1 MSGYENVLATVTPA
15 LTLQLKYGSK
25 GVTEGQELKPSEV
38 QHQPTVDWDADEN
51 ALYTLAMVDPDAPSR
66 DDPKDRE
73 VYVDTNVDVV
83 VVIVGLTLWLSTGAI
98 GCRIKEGDLL
108 TPYQGAAPPP
118 GSGEHR
124 YVLVLFKQP
133 DRIVP
138 EKMSNDTAGRK
149 SFKIE
154 AWAKKN
160 YMLPALA
167 ATHFRAQPEEG
178 QQTSSAGK

>member
-66 DDPKDRE
+66 ADPKDRE
-73 VYVDTNVDVV
+73 VRH
-83 VVIVGLTLWLSTGAI
+83 WLVANIPGS
-98 GCRIKEGDLL
+98 RIKEGDLL